1 MSRISTPAT
10 IEAAPLASQPLLQAV
25 KQQLGIAP
33 NLFRLV
39 ANSPAALEG
48 YLGLSGALNKGKLPG
63 TYPQAHCAGRRRTQ
77 RLRLLSVGPHLSR
90 QEPRPDG

>member
-1 MSRISTPAT
+1 
-10 IEAAPLASQPLLQAV
+10 
-25 KQQLGIAP
+25 
-33 NLFRLV
+33 
-39 ANSPAALEG
+39 
-48 YLGLSGALNKGKLPG
+48 LNKGKLPG